1 MDKVVSYD
9 DNDNDDNGDDDNE
22 NDDNGDNDYNDN
34 DDNDGN
40 DDNDDNDDKNKSLT
54 KGNFHVKKSFLFL
67 KVFKQ
72 MFTDLKGRHQKKL

>member
-1 MDKVVSYD
+1 MIPPD
-9 DNDNDDNGDDDNE
+9 DNDELGD
-22 NDDNGDNDYNDN
+22 

-40 DDNDDNDDKNKSLT
+40 DDNDDKNKSLP